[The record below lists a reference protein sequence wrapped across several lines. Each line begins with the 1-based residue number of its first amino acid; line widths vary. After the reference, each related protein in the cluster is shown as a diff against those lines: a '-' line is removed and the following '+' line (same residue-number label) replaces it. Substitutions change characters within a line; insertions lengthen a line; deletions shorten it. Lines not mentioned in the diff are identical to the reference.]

1 MRGISRIG
9 VAALAGMVSLLGV
22 STAQAIDSDGATSLT
37 QPANTLIMPYD
48 ATEGKASYM
57 IVSNL
62 SGESMATPAVLT
74 LWEWTNSEGVLENT
88 VLACLDLNQ
97 TIVQDAADTA
107 PGSKGMVVVTAW
119 ETNEGCTEPL
129 ALTDNAIVGTYTFA
143 DISEQF
149 SYGGDAIGVGL
160 GDNGAPML
168 PDGYVGSIDVQTF
181 NPQTLDDSSVV
192 ILSVAQSQSSLIVSN
207 ETSITAALSFYNN
220 AGDVSNFSDVSVRGA
235 TFASMKPGGGLISS
249 ELGVSTSGFLRMQF
263 SEGAI
268 GGGSGGSFIYGVH
281 GQSVGQFGGSSNFKY
296 TILAPLTDLF
306 G

>member
-22 STAQAIDSDGATSLT
+22 SSAQAIEADGSTSLT

-62 SGESMATPAVLT
+62 AGESAAGPNILT
-74 LWEWTNSEGVLENT
+74 LWEWTNSEGVLEES
-88 VLACLDLNQ
+88 VLACLGLNS
-97 TIVQDAADTA
+97 TIVQDAADLA
-107 PGSKGMVVVTAW
+107 AGSRGMVVVTAW
-119 ETNEGCTEPL
+119 ETDGDCLEPVGL
-129 ALTDNAIVGTYTFA
+129 IDNAIVGTYTFA
-143 DISEQF
+143 DINEQF
-149 SYGGDAIGVGL
+149 SYGGDAVGVGL
-160 GDNGAPML
+160 GENGAPML
-168 PDGYVGSIDVQTF
+168 PNGYVGSIDVQTF
-181 NPQTLDDSSVV
+181 NPQTLDDSSVA
-192 ILSVAQSQSSLIVSN
+192 ILSVAQSDSSLIVSN
-207 ETSITAALSFYNN
+207 STSITASLSFYNN
-220 AGDVSNFSDVSVRGA
+220 AGEVSNFSDVSVRGA

-268 GGGSGGSFIYGVH
+268 GGGSGSFIYGVH

-296 TILAPLTDLF
+296 TILGPLT
-306 G
+306 

>member
-22 STAQAIDSDGATSLT
+22 SSAQAIEADGSTSLT

-62 SGESMATPAVLT
+62 AGESAAGPNILT
-74 LWEWTNSEGVLENT
+74 LWEWTNSLGVLEES
-88 VLACLDLNQ
+88 VLACLGLNS
-97 TIVQDAADTA
+97 TIVQDAADRA
-107 PGSKGMVVVTAW
+107 PGSRGMVVVTAW
-119 ETNEGCTEPL
+119 ETDGDCLEPVGL
-129 ALTDNAIVGTYTFA
+129 VDNAIVGTYTFA
-143 DISEQF
+143 DINEQF

-160 GDNGAPML
+160 GDSGAPML
-168 PDGYVGSIDVQTF
+168 PNGDVGSIDVQTF
-181 NPQTLDDSSVV
+181 NPQTLDDSSVA
-192 ILSVAQSQSSLIVSN
+192 ILSVAQGESSLIVSN
-207 ETSITAALSFYNN
+207 STSITASLSFYNN
-220 AGDVSNFSDVSVRGA
+220 AGEVSNFSDVSVRGA

-268 GGGSGGSFIYGVH
+268 GGGSGSFIYGVH

-296 TILAPLTDLF
+296 TILEPLT
-306 G
+306 